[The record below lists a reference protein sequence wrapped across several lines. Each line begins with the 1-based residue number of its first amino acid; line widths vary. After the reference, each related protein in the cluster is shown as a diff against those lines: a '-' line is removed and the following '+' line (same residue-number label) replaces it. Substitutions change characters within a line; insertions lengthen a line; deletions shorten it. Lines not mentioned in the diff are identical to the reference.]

1 MSRHGHSVTRTTMK
15 SVTRAASASQ
25 RSRISALG
33 AEVRGRRIHLVG
45 AKGTGMAALAE
56 VLAARGALLSGAD
69 VAETFQTQEIL
80 DRLRLVPTVGF
91 AAADLPAAVDWVV
104 HSAAYDR
111 ADNPQ
116 LAAAAARG
124 VPVSSYPEALG
135 ALSRAAHAVAVSGV
149 HGKTTTAA
157 LCGLLVEALDLP
169 ATVLTATGVPNFGG
183 GATLIRGADYLVAET
198 CEYRNHFA
206 NFHPRHV
213 VVTSVELEHVD
224 AFPTHAAVV
233 AAFTAF
239 ACSLPAGGSLIY
251 AADDAGAAE
260 VAAAAV
266 ARRPDLVLR
275 PYGERANGV
284 LRIERVTLAAGG
296 TTFRLGCLAETVALR
311 VAGRHNVLN
320 AAAAVAVA
328 QTLLAA
334 EGRDLGCSEQR
345 AVVHALGS
353 YRGGKRR
360 TEVIGESCGVLV
372 IDDYAHHPTELATT
386 LAGLR
391 SFYPERRL
399 VVDFM
404 SHTFSRTAALLD
416 RFATA
421 FAAADEVILHPVY
434 ASARETAAAT
444 AAETASVMAGAAG
457 EAAGDLGGQVVA
469 GAAGE
474 AAGDLGG
481 QVVAGATG
489 EAAGDLGGQVVA
501 GAAGEAA
508 GDLGGQVVAGATGE
522 AAGDLGGQV
531 VAGAAGEAAG
541 DPGGQAGTGAAGET
555 GGNRGGQ
562 AGAGAAGEAAGD
574 LGAQVVAGTAG
585 EAAGNLGGQVATGE
599 PSAAADRAGRALLR
613 AVAHHHPRVRYC
625 ETFAEAGAYLAA
637 TLGAG
642 DLLVTMGAGDNWRVG
657 HDLLD
662 RLERRPEGR
671 PLRPQA
677 TLGSAEAPQTE
688 AAARRDAAARPE
700 AGPPRADVTS
710 APAAAPESEAAPRRD
725 AAARPEAGPPRA
737 HLTPAPAAAPGSEAA
752 PQRDITARSEGKP
765 RSEATDPRP
774 FGGGG

>member
-183 GATLIRGADYLVAET
+183 GATLIRGAAYLVAET

-206 NFHPRHV
+206 NFHPCHV

-233 AAFTAF
+233 AAFTTF

-275 PYGERANGV
+275 PYGERASGA

-334 EGRDLGCSEQR
+334 EGRELGCSEQR
-345 AVVHALGS
+345 AVVHALAS

-360 TEVIGESCGVLV
+360 TEVIGESRGVLV

-434 ASARETAAAT
+434 ASARETATAT
-444 AAETASVMAGAAG
+444 AAETASV
-457 EAAGDLGGQVVA
+457 VA
-469 GAAGE
+469 GAAG
-474 AAGDLGG
+474 G
-481 QVVAGATG
+481 
-489 EAAGDLGGQVVA
+489 
-501 GAAGEAA
+501 
-508 GDLGGQVVAGATGE
+508 
-522 AAGDLGGQV
+522 
-531 VAGAAGEAAG
+531 AAG

-574 LGAQVVAGTAG
+574 LGGQVAAGTAG

-737 HLTPAPAAAPGSEAA
+737 HLTSAPAAAPGSEAA

-765 RSEATDPRP
+765 RSEAKDPRP